1 MSGFESI
8 FMHPQYLQLAV
19 ELNFVSQHVK
29 MVAFPW
35 KQNQNFLRRGR
46 PLDAFDIVPK
56 NEVLVRRLSF
66 AVDKICVFR
75 SVGCWLVLS
84 CVRA

>member
-35 KQNQNFLRRGR
+35 KQNQNFLRRDAHLTRSTSSLRMKSWLGACHLLLTKYVY
-46 PLDAFDIVPK
+46 LD
-56 NEVLVRRLSF
+56 LSV
-66 AVDKICVFR
+66 AGWC
-75 SVGCWLVLS
+75 
-84 CVRA
+84 